1 MKKAK
6 FYNELTRDKSLL
18 YIIEYENNHPIIMN
32 KIESNIMDA
41 AKNGQYMASIDF
53 EVSMVSSYDIKM
65 IPKVLDYYGFETDWY
80 QNHNISILTIH
91 WA

>member
-18 YIIEYENNHPIIMN
+18 YIIEYENNHPVIMN

-53 EVSMVSSYDIKM
+53 EVSMISSYDIKM
-65 IPKVLDYYGFETDWY
+65 IPKVLDYYGFEADWY
-80 QNHNISILTIH
+80 QNYNISILTIH

>member
-18 YIIEYENNHPIIMN
+18 YIIEYENNHPVIMN

-53 EVSMVSSYDIKM
+53 EVSMISSYDIKM
-65 IPKVLDYYGFETDWY
+65 IPKVLDYYGFEADWY
-80 QNHNISILTIH
+80 QNYNTSILTIH